1 MPGGNHPDCR
11 YESRHQP
18 VAWRRTLGHGQNA
31 AMRAIQ
37 ITSKGGPEVM
47 HLADVPEPE
56 GDLIVSVEA
65 IGVNYRD
72 VYEREGRGAIYGRA
86 PLPLIVGAEGAGTVV
101 RAAGEFAEGDR
112 VAWAAAPGSYAER
125 VAVPLKEAVKV
136 PDGVSA
142 ERAAASIL
150 QGMTAH
156 YLSQST
162 YPVQAG
168 DVAVVHAAAG
178 GVGLLLTQMIKARG
192 GTVIA
197 TSSTDAKAELA
208 RGAGADESIGYEGFG
223 AFVNARGGAHVVYDA
238 IGATTF
244 EEGMDALRTRGM
256 FVLYGMASG
265 PAPDYDPQKLQAK
278 SLYLTRPG
286 LPGYVATREEL
297 LWRAGDVLGWIADGS
312 LDVRIGERYPL
323 QDARRAH
330 EDLEARLSTGKLLLI
345 P

>member
-1 MPGGNHPDCR
+1 
-11 YESRHQP
+11 
-18 VAWRRTLGHGQNA
+18 
-31 AMRAIQ
+31 MRAIQ

-47 HLADVPEPE
+47 EVADVAEPE
-56 GDLIVSVEA
+56 GDLIAAVEA

-72 VYEREGRGAIYGRA
+72 VYEREGRGAMYGRA
-86 PLPLIVGAEGAGTVV
+86 PLPLIVGAEGAGTVIKG
-101 RAAGEFAEGDR
+101 AGEFAEGDR
-112 VAWAAAPGSYAER
+112 IAWAAAPGSYAER

-136 PDGVSA
+136 PDGVTS
-142 ERAAASIL
+142 EQAAASIL

-162 YPVQAG
+162 YPVNTG
-168 DVAVVHAAAG
+168 DVCVVHAAAG
-178 GVGLLLTQMIKARG
+178 GVGLLLTQMIKVRG

-197 TSSTDAKAELA
+197 TASTDEKRALA
-208 RGAGADESIGYEGFG
+208 RAAGADEAIPYEGFG
-223 AFVNARGGAHVVYDA
+223 AFVTERGGAHVIYDA

-244 EEGMDALRTRGM
+244 EEGMGALRTRGM

-265 PAPDYDPQKLQAK
+265 PAPEWDPQRLNPK

-286 LPGYVATREEL
+286 LPGYTATREEL
-297 LWRAGDVLGWIADGS
+297 VARASEVFGWIDDGS

-323 QDARRAH
+323 QDAVRAH
-330 EDLEARLSTGKLLLI
+330 QDLEARRSTGKLLLL

>member
-1 MPGGNHPDCR
+1 
-11 YESRHQP
+11 
-18 VAWRRTLGHGQNA
+18 
-31 AMRAIQ
+31 MRAIQ

-47 HLADVPEPE
+47 EVADVAEPE
-56 GDLIVSVEA
+56 GDLIAAVEA

-72 VYEREGRGAIYGRA
+72 VYEREGRGAMYGRA
-86 PLPLIVGAEGAGTVV
+86 PLPLIVGAEGAGTVIKG
-101 RAAGEFAEGDR
+101 AGEFAEGDR
-112 VAWAAAPGSYAER
+112 IAWAAAPGSYAER

-136 PDGVSA
+136 PDGVTS
-142 ERAAASIL
+142 EQAAASIL

-162 YPVQAG
+162 YPVNTG
-168 DVAVVHAAAG
+168 DVCVVHAAAG
-178 GVGLLLTQMIKARG
+178 GVGLLLTQMIKVRG

-197 TSSTDAKAELA
+197 TASTDEKRALA
-208 RGAGADESIGYEGFG
+208 RAAGADEAIPYEGFG
-223 AFVNARGGAHVVYDA
+223 AFVTERGGAHVIYDA

-244 EEGMDALRTRGM
+244 EEGMGALRTRGM

-265 PAPDYDPQKLQAK
+265 PAPEWDPQRLNPK

-286 LPGYVATREEL
+286 LPGYTATREEL
-297 LWRAGDVLGWIADGS
+297 VARASEVFGWIADGS

-323 QDARRAH
+323 QDAVRAH
-330 EDLEARLSTGKLLLI
+330 QDLEARRSTGKLLLL

>member
-1 MPGGNHPDCR
+1 
-11 YESRHQP
+11 
-18 VAWRRTLGHGQNA
+18 
-31 AMRAIQ
+31 MRAIQ

-47 HLADVPEPE
+47 EVADVAEPE

-72 VYEREGRGAIYGRA
+72 VYEREGRGAMYGRA
-86 PLPLIVGAEGAGTVV
+86 PLPLIVGAEGAGTVIK
-101 RAAGEFAEGDR
+101 AAGEFAEGDR

-125 VAVPLKEAVKV
+125 VAVPLKEAVKL
-136 PDGVSA
+136 PDGVTC
-142 ERAAASIL
+142 EQAAASIL

-162 YPVQAG
+162 YPVKAG
-168 DVAVVHAAAG
+168 DVCVVHAAAG

-197 TSSTDAKAELA
+197 TASTDEKRALA
-208 RGAGADESIGYEGFG
+208 RTAGADETIPYEGFG
-223 AFVNARGGAHVVYDA
+223 AFVTERGGAHVIYDA

-244 EEGMDALRTRGM
+244 EEGMGALRTRGM

-265 PAPDYDPQKLQAK
+265 PAPEWDPQKLNPK

-286 LPGYVATREEL
+286 LPGYTATREEL
-297 LWRAGDVLGWIADGS
+297 AARAGEVFGWIADGS
-312 LDVRIGERYPL
+312 LDVHIGERYPL
-323 QDARRAH
+323 EDAVRAH
-330 EDLEARLSTGKLLLI
+330 VDLEARRSTGKLLLL